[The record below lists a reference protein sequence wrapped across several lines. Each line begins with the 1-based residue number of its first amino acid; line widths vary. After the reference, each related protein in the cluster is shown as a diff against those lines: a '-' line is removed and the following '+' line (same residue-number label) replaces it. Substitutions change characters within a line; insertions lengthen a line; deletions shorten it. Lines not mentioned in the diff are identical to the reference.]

1 MSAGSP
7 RSSAHLPGLDGLRG
21 VAVIMV
27 LVFHSGLGWLPG
39 GFLGVSIFFTLS
51 GFLIT
56 SLLLGE
62 IESSGRI
69 DVGPFW
75 SRRLRRLLP
84 ASLAAVALVVL
95 VAPWL
100 TTAVEE
106 GRLRG
111 DAVAGALYVSNWR
124 YVSANVS
131 YEELFATVSP
141 LLHLWSLAI
150 EAQLYLVLPI
160 VIMAAASRG
169 LRRRGIGLIL
179 TGCAAASTLVSVVF
193 LSGDRLYYG
202 TDARAAELLAGAVL
216 ACWWRPTELRT
227 SVLRPTE
234 HGPVRRVWMTWI
246 PLVTLAV
253 VLLIARVTTT
263 SSDWVYSGALAGFAL
278 LSVVLVIGAVESG
291 PLRRLLECRALTIVG
306 TVSYGLYLY
315 HWPIFV
321 WMTPDRVGLDGAAL
335 FGLQLATTAAVS
347 ASSFLILES
356 PIRRRRILASGR
368 IAAPVALAMAVVLPL
383 VWLDSYR
390 STVQTTERVLTTVP
404 PTTEGQP
411 NAGTLRILVIGDSTA
426 ENLARAF
433 ADAADPTL
441 GVISG
446 GVIGCPLLLAAEVF
460 DRPGA
465 TQDSTYCPDNLRIL
479 ADNVDSV
486 DAVVIVAGVA
496 NQWDRR
502 SRDDG
507 EVIEVGSDDYDQ
519 DFANWMEEVQS
530 VLATSGIP
538 VIVFDSPTTRASDDV
553 LGDEPEAVAAWN
565 AVIRTF
571 DDTWIS
577 VGRLGYGRFLSDP
590 NSDAGR
596 RERPDGVH
604 LDRDIAADLARRA
617 LVPALFELYTDLLM
631 EMEGSRCRI
640 ADVDGGWRLDLER
653 CRATA
658 LTSP

>member
-1 MSAGSP
+1 MSDRSP
-7 RSSAHLPGLDGLRG
+7 RSSTHLPGLDGLRG

-69 DVGPFW
+69 GLGSFW

-84 ASLAAVALVVL
+84 ASLAAITLAVVI
-95 VAPWL
+95 APWL

-111 DAVAGALYVSNWR
+111 DAVAGVLYASNWR

-160 VIMAAASRG
+160 VIMIASSTR
-169 LRRRGIGLIL
+169 LRRRGIGVVLA
-179 TGCAAASTLVSVVF
+179 GCAVASAVGSAVF

-216 ACWWRPTELRT
+216 ACWWRPPDQRLAEPH
-227 SVLRPTE
+227 VA
-234 HGPVRRVWMTWI
+234 GRVWTRWI
-246 PLVTLAV
+246 PLGACAAV
-253 VLLIARVTTT
+253 LIIARVTTT

-278 LSVVLVIGAVESG
+278 LSVVLVAGAVESG
-291 PLRRLLECRALTIVG
+291 PLRRLLEYRGLTIVG

-321 WMTPDRVGLDGAAL
+321 WMTSDRVGLDGVAL
-335 FGLQLATTAAVS
+335 FAVQLAATAAVS
-347 ASSFLILES
+347 ATSYLILES
-356 PIRRRRILASGR
+356 PVRRRRILASGR
-368 IAAPVALAMAVVLPL
+368 IAAPAALVVAVALPF
-383 VWLDSYR
+383 VWLDAHR
-390 STVQTTERVLTTVP
+390 TTVQTTERVLTTVP
-404 PTTEGQP
+404 PTT
-411 NAGTLRILVIGDSTA
+411 AGSGSAAETLRILVIGDSTA

-433 ADAADPTL
+433 ADAADPSL

-460 DRPGA
+460 DRPGG
-465 TQDSTYCPDNLRIL
+465 TQDSAYCPDNLRIL
-479 ADNVDSV
+479 ADNADSV

-502 SRDDG
+502 PRDG
-507 EVIEVGSDDYDQ
+507 AEVIEVGGDDYRR

-530 VLATSGIP
+530 VLAPTGIP
-538 VIVFDSPTTRASDDV
+538 VVVFDSPTTRTSDDV

-565 AVIRTF
+565 EVITTF

-577 VGRLGYGRFLSDP
+577 VVRLGYSRFLSDP
-590 NSDAGR
+590 NSEAGR

-604 LDRDIAADLARRA
+604 LDRDVAADLARRE
-617 LVPALFELYTDLLM
+617 LVPALFALYADVLR
-631 EMEGSRCRI
+631 EMESSGCRI
-640 ADVDGGWRLDLER
+640 AAVDGGSRLDLER
-653 CRATA
+653 CRARD
-658 LTSP
+658 LRSP

>member
-1 MSAGSP
+1 MSDRSLH
-7 RSSAHLPGLDGLRG
+7 SSAHFAGLDGLRG

-56 SLLLGE
+56 SLLLDE
-62 IESSGRI
+62 IETSGRI
-69 DVGPFW
+69 DLVSFW

-84 ASLAAVALVVL
+84 ASLAAVTLVVL

-111 DAVAGALYVSNWR
+111 DAVAGVLYASNWR

-160 VIMAAASRG
+160 VIIAAAATG
-169 LRRRGIGLIL
+169 VRRRGIGVVLA
-179 TGCAAASTLVSVVF
+179 GCAGASAVVSAVF

-216 ACWWRPTELRT
+216 ACWWRPTERQL
-227 SVLRPTE
+227 TE
-234 HGPVRRVWMTWI
+234 QRVAGQMWTRWI
-246 PLVTLAV
+246 PSVTLAA
-253 VLLIARVTTT
+253 VLIIARTTT
-263 SSDWVYSGALAGFAL
+263 TGSDWVYSGALTGFAL
-278 LSVVLVIGAVESG
+278 LSVVLVIGAVEGG
-291 PLRRLLECRALTIVG
+291 PLRRMLECRVLTAVG
-306 TVSYGLYLY
+306 AVSYGLYLY

-321 WMTPDRVGLDGAAL
+321 WMTADRVGLDGVAL
-335 FGLQLATTAAVS
+335 FGAQLAVTTAVS
-347 ASSFLILES
+347 VTSYLILES

-368 IAAPVALAMAVVLPL
+368 TVALVSLVLAVALPL
-383 VWLDSYR
+383 VRLDPHR
-390 STVQTTERVLTTVP
+390 TTVQTTERVLTTVP
-404 PTTEGQP
+404 PTTSGQGD
-411 NAGTLRILVIGDSTA
+411 AARTLRILVIGDSTA

-433 ADAADPTL
+433 ADAADPSL

-446 GVIGCPLLLAAEVF
+446 GVIGCPLLPAAEVF

-479 ADNVDSV
+479 ADNVDAV

-502 SRDDG
+502 PRDGG
-507 EVIEVGSDDYDQ
+507 EVVEVGSDDYRQ
-519 DFANWMEEVQS
+519 DFSTWMEAVQS

-538 VIVFDSPTTRASDDV
+538 VIVFDSPTTRTGDDV
-553 LGDEPEAVAAWN
+553 LGDESEAVAAWN
-565 AVIRTF
+565 AVITAF

-577 VGRLGYGRFLSDP
+577 VGRLGYSRFLSDP
-590 NSDAGR
+590 NSEAGR

-604 LDRDIAADLARRA
+604 LDRDVAADLARQY
-617 LVPALFELYTDLLM
+617 LVPALFDLYVDMLE
-631 EMEGSRCRI
+631 EMEISGCRV
-640 ADVDGGWRLDLER
+640 AAVDGGWRLDLDR
-653 CRATA
+653 CRSEAV
-658 LTSP
+658 TSP

>member
-1 MSAGSP
+1 MSDPPP
-7 RSSAHLPGLDGLRG
+7 RSSTHLPGLDGLRG
-21 VAVIMV
+21 VAVAMV

-69 DVGPFW
+69 GLGTFW

-84 ASLAAVALVVL
+84 ASLAAITLVVL
-95 VAPWL
+95 LAPWL

-106 GRLRG
+106 NRLRG
-111 DAVAGALYVSNWR
+111 DAVAGVLYASNWR

-160 VIMAAASRG
+160 VIMVAAATG
-169 LRRRGIGLIL
+169 LRRHGIGVVLA
-179 TGCAAASTLVSVVF
+179 GFAVASAVVSAVF

-216 ACWWRPTELRT
+216 ACWWRPSEQRLVEPHVAERIWTR
-227 SVLRPTE
+227 
-234 HGPVRRVWMTWI
+234 WI
-246 PLVTLAV
+246 PPVTLTAV
-253 VLLIARVTTT
+253 LVIARVTTT
-263 SSDWVYSGALAGFAL
+263 GSDWVYSGALAGFAL

-291 PLRRLLECRALTIVG
+291 PLRRVLECRGLMIVG

-321 WMTPDRVGLDGAAL
+321 WMTSDRVGLDGVAL
-335 FGLQLATTAAVS
+335 FAVQVAVTASVS
-347 ASSFLILES
+347 ATSYLILES
-356 PIRRRRILASGR
+356 PIRRRGILASGR
-368 IAAPVALAMAVVLPL
+368 IAAPAALVVAVALPL
-383 VWLDSYR
+383 VWLDAHR
-390 STVQTTERVLTTVP
+390 TTVQTTERVLTTVP
-404 PTTEGQP
+404 PTTAGQEG
-411 NAGTLRILVIGDSTA
+411 AVEALRILVIGDSTA

-433 ADAADPTL
+433 ADAADPSL

-460 DRPGA
+460 DRPGE

-479 ADNVDSV
+479 ADNADSV

-502 SRDDG
+502 PRDGG
-507 EVIEVGSDDYDQ
+507 EVIEVGSDEYRR
-519 DFANWMEEVQS
+519 DFATWMEEVQS
-530 VLATSGIP
+530 VLATAGIP
-538 VIVFDSPTTRASDDV
+538 VIVFDSPTTRTSDDV

-565 AVIRTF
+565 EVIMAF

-577 VGRLGYGRFLSDP
+577 VGRLGYSRFLSDP
-590 NSDAGR
+590 NTEAGR

-604 LDRDIAADLARRA
+604 LDRDVAADLARRE
-617 LVPALFELYTDLLM
+617 LVPALFDLYADVLGD
-631 EMEGSRCRI
+631 MEGFGCRI
-640 ADVDGGWRLDLER
+640 ADVDGGWRLDLDR

>member
-1 MSAGSP
+1 MSDRPP

-21 VAVIMV
+21 VAVVMV

-62 IESSGRI
+62 LESSGRI
-69 DVGPFW
+69 GLGSFW

-84 ASLAAVALVVL
+84 ASLAAIALVVL
-95 VAPWL
+95 MAPWL

-111 DAVAGALYVSNWR
+111 DAVAGVLYVSNWR
-124 YVSANVS
+124 YVSADVS

-160 VIMAAASRG
+160 VIMVAAWTG
-169 LRRRGIGLIL
+169 LRRRGIGVVLA
-179 TGCAAASTLVSVVF
+179 GCAVASAVVSTVF

-202 TDARAAELLAGAVL
+202 TDARAAELLVGAVL
-216 ACWWRPTELRT
+216 ACWWRPPERRLADQGGG
-227 SVLRPTE
+227 RPT
-234 HGPVRRVWMTWI
+234 WTTWI
-246 PLVTLAV
+246 PLGALGAV
-253 VLLIARVTTT
+253 ILIARIT
-263 SSDWVYSGALAGFAL
+263 STGSDWVYSGALAGFAL
-278 LSVVLVIGAVESG
+278 LSVVLVIGAVERG

-321 WMTPDRVGLDGAAL
+321 WMTPDRTDLDGVAL
-335 FGLQLATTAAVS
+335 FGVQLAATAAVS
-347 ASSFLILES
+347 ASSYLILES
-356 PIRRRRILASGR
+356 PVRRRLILASGR
-368 IAAPVALAMAVVLPL
+368 IAAPVALVVAVAWPV
-383 VWLDSYR
+383 VWLDSHR
-390 STVQTTERVLTTVP
+390 ATVQTTERVLTTVP
-404 PTTEGQP
+404 PTTSGQSG
-411 NAGTLRILVIGDSTA
+411 ATGALRILVIGDSTA

-433 ADAADPTL
+433 ADIADPLL

-446 GVIGCPLLLAAEVF
+446 GVIRCPLLPAAEVF
-460 DRPGA
+460 DRPGVA
-465 TQDSTYCPDNLRIL
+465 EDSTYCPDTLQIL

-502 SRDDG
+502 PRDGGD
-507 EVIEVGSDDYDQ
+507 VVEVGSDAYRQ
-519 DFANWMEEVQS
+519 DFAAWMEEVQS
-530 VLATSGIP
+530 VLAVAGIP
-538 VIVFDSPTTRASDDV
+538 VIVFDSPTTRSNDDV

-565 AVIRTF
+565 AVITAF

-577 VGRLGYGRFLSDP
+577 VGRLGYSRFLSDP
-590 NSDAGR
+590 NSAAGR

-604 LDRDIAADLARRA
+604 LDRAVAADLARRD
-617 LVPALFELYTDLLM
+617 LVPALFDLYAEVLK
-631 EMEGSRCRI
+631 EMERSGCRI
-640 ADVDGGWRLDLER
+640 VDADGGWQLDLER
-653 CRATA
+653 CRSTD